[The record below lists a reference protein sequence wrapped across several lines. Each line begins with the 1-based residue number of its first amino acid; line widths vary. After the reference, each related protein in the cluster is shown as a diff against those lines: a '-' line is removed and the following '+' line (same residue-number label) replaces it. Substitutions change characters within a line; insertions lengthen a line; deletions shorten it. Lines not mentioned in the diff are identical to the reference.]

1 MLPRGREKDG
11 VQFRRSQTADRL
23 SHDIML
29 EDPTSKLHFVF
40 EVMLFLSGRFDHM
53 ELRVSYCDS

>member
-11 VQFRRSQTADRL
+11 VQFRRSQPTNRS

-29 EDPTSKLHFVF
+29 EEPTSKLYFVL
-40 EVMLFLSGRFDHM
+40 EVMLFI
-53 ELRVSYCDS
+53 